1 MNLLPTVI
9 DKVELFD
16 NEREITLM
24 LVDPNVQ
31 EASDH
36 TKGVLSEMF
45 MSLDDTSP
53 DIKFEWLIDALRSIA
68 YYDESPPLFR
78 VNSGENF
85 SIRIELEEGRDFTNY
100 VLTIRKA
107 DDHTLLSPDNT
118 DGDSYANSP
127 VQHAYINNLSLA
139 LDEFFKVH
147 VLVENKDGSGLASGD
162 AVTLLTDA
170 YLIVT
175 DDIDA

>member
-31 EASDH
+31 NADDD
-36 TKGVLSEMF
+36 TKGAISEMF
-45 MSLDDTSP
+45 LSLTDTSP
-53 DIKFEWLIDALRSIA
+53 DIKFEWLTDVLRSIA
-68 YYDESPPLFR
+68 YYNEHPPVFR
-78 VNSGENF
+78 VYQGENF
-85 SIRIELEEGRDFTNY
+85 SIRIELEEGRDFSNY
-100 VLTIRKA
+100 VLTIRRA
-107 DDHTLLSPDNT
+107 DDHTLLSPDDT
-118 DGDSYANSP
+118 DGDSYANAP
-127 VQHAYINNLSLA
+127 VQYAYINNLTLS

-147 VLVENKDGSGLASGD
+147 VLVENTDGTGAANGD
-162 AVTLLTDA
+162 AVTLLTNA

-175 DDIDA
+175 DSIDA